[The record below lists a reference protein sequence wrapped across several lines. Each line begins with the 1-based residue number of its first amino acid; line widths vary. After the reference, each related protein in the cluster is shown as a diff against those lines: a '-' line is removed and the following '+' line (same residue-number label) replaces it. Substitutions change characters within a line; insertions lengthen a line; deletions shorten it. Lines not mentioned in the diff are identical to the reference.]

1 MYSEDYLKS
10 IRQNIYASRTLEE
23 KSLFNKA
30 FISLNTEGQE
40 LVLHMQDKEKK
51 LFSKALGFEIG
62 GLVENKK
69 NEVFYVLSI
78 NDMGGMLNIRD
89 ISINLIPGTSCNSK
103 EDYKKV
109 FSIYDREVVKTR
121 PLYG

>member
-40 LVLHMQDKEKK
+40 LVLHMQDKEKNFFQK
-51 LFSKALGFEIG
+51 H
-62 GLVENKK
+62 
-69 NEVFYVLSI
+69 
-78 NDMGGMLNIRD
+78 
-89 ISINLIPGTSCNSK
+89 
-103 EDYKKV
+103 
-109 FSIYDREVVKTR
+109 
-121 PLYG
+121 

>member
-1 MYSEDYLKS
+1 M
-10 IRQNIYASRTLEE
+10 
-23 KSLFNKA
+23 
-30 FISLNTEGQE
+30 
-40 LVLHMQDKEKK
+40 
-51 LFSKALGFEIG
+51 
-62 GLVENKK
+62 
-69 NEVFYVLSI
+69 LSI

-121 PLYG
+121 PLYGIGENQYMDLYNPTTLAPKQLSLFN